1 MATRDTIVI
10 GASAGGVCDPHPLS
24 GEAST
29 QNCRYSDQALS
40 PDEGRFDGGS
50 IFHDRKT

>member
-24 GEAST
+24 REVTT
-29 QNCRYSDQALS
+29 QNCRYSHQAFAA
-40 PDEGRFDGGS
+40 DEGRFDGRS
-50 IFHDRKT
+50 IFHDRKA